1 MIFFMQECEDKI
13 GYTFRD
19 KELLRLCFT
28 HSSYSHEHG
37 GGKDNERLEFFGDSV
52 LGFVTAEYLM
62 AKYPGDDEGRLT
74 EYKQKLVSRK
84 PLADAIEKAGLGEHI
99 LFGEGESRNGEEHH
113 EAAREN
119 LFEAIVAG
127 IYYDGGLEQAKKFI
141 YDKLFSLHESEPRGK
156 SPKKGG
162 APDDPKS
169 RLQEYVQK
177 KKLGELFYREIS
189 RSGPDHEPVFVIA
202 AELDGKRIGEGK
214 GKSKSEAS
222 RQAAENALSGFER
235 KSDLPDLKGK
245 SDLPE
250 PPPFRS
256 VKKSGKQETGKLRG
270 EVPAD
275 KPAPKGN
282 GRKNKGQNDTRSARG
297 GNAAGKAEHSKRQNG
312 ASGKKEGTIPGG
324 ARGNRAERPAGRKRD
339 PRRKARKELT
349 GEF

>member
-1 MIFFMQECEDKI
+1 MFYPFVLFARTRRRKGQRAARL
-13 GYTFRD
+13 YRRFRA
-19 KELLRLCFT
+19 RLC
-28 HSSYSHEHG
+28 H
-37 GGKDNERLEFFGDSV
+37 
-52 LGFVTAEYLM
+52 
-62 AKYPGDDEGRLT
+62 GDDEGKLT

-256 VKKSGKQETGKLRG
+256 VKKSGKKETETPRG
-270 EVPAD
+270 EAPAD
-275 KPAPKGN
+275 KPAPKN
-282 GRKNKGQNDTRSARG
+282 GGRRNKGQDKTRSARG

-312 ASGKKEGTIPGG
+312 APGKKEGTVPGG
-324 ARGNRAERPAGRKRD
+324 AAETGRKN
-339 PRRKARKELT
+339 PRGEKRIPRQKKARKE
-349 GEF
+349 

>member
-13 GYTFRD
+13 GYKFRD

-28 HSSYSHEHG
+28 HSSYSHENG

-84 PLADAIEKAGLGEHI
+84 PLAEAIEKAGLGEHI

-141 YDKLFSLHESEPRGK
+141 YDKLFSLHESDPRGN

-177 KKLGELFYREIS
+177 KKLGELSYREIS

-202 AELDGKRIGEGK
+202 AELGGKRIGEGK

-222 RQAAENALSGFER
+222 RQAAENALSGFR
-235 KSDLPDLKGK
+235 RK

-256 VKKSGKQETGKLRG
+256 VKKSGKQEAEKLRG

-282 GRKNKGQNDTRSARG
+282 GRRYQGQNDTRSARG
-297 GNAAGKAEHSKRQNG
+297 GNAADKAERTKRQNG
-312 ASGKKEGTIPGG
+312 ASGRKEGTIPGG
-324 ARGNRAERPAGRKRD
+324 AAEIGRNGPRGGKGTRGRKPVRS
-339 PRRKARKELT
+339 
-349 GEF
+349 

>member
-62 AKYPGDDEGRLT
+62 AKYPGDDEGKLT

-177 KKLGELFYREIS
+177 KKLGELFYREVS
-189 RSGPDHEPVFVIA
+189 RSGPDHDPVFVIA
-202 AELDGKRIGEGK
+202 AELGGKKIGEGK

-222 RQAAENALSGFER
+222 RQAAENALSG
-235 KSDLPDLKGK
+235 LKK
-245 SDLPE
+245 RNASPE
-250 PPPFRS
+250 PPLLRS
-256 VKKSGKQETGKLRG
+256 VKKGGKKETETPRG
-270 EVPAD
+270 EAPAD
-275 KPAPKGN
+275 KPAPKN
-282 GRKNKGQNDTRSARG
+282 GGRRNKGQDKTRSARG

-312 ASGKKEGTIPGG
+312 APGKKEGTVPGG
-324 ARGNRAERPAGRKRD
+324 AAETGRKN
-339 PRRKARKELT
+339 PRGEKRIPRQKKARKE
-349 GEF
+349 